1 MKEYYVYILECSDQT
16 YYTGITSDLNK
27 RIKQHCSGYDKQAY
41 TYRRR
46 PLKLMY
52 FTTFSEV
59 GIAIEFEKRIK
70 KWSRKKKEALI
81 ASEYDKLPNLSKKK
95 F

>member
-1 MKEYYVYILECSDQT
+1 
-16 YYTGITSDLNK
+16 
-27 RIKQHCSGYDKQAY
+27 
-41 TYRRR
+41 
-46 PLKLMY
+46 MY